1 MPPGAVI
8 AAPVV
13 SYALG
18 NTYALPM
25 LTITGVA
32 TVPTQAIGLARLGSD
47 AFRLYLERQQRDAG
61 IPPEQRVLV
70 TVLNRA
76 NPTTV
81 AVLQPRKRTI
91 PIMVF
96 MAVMAATFG
105 VALILENVRPRPS
118 VVEHLPTRDL
128 ADHRVSQ
135 TQAAGRVGSADG
147 RG

>member
-1 MPPGAVI
+1 M
-8 AAPVV
+8 V

-18 NTYALPM
+18 NTYALPSQ
-25 LTITGVA
+25 LTVTGVA
-32 TVPTQAIGLARLGSD
+32 TAPTEAIRLARLGSD
-47 AFRLYLERQQRDAG
+47 TFRTYLEREQRDAG

-81 AVLQPRKRTI
+81 SVLQPRKKTI
-91 PIMVF
+91 AIMVF
-96 MAVMAATFG
+96 MAIMAATFG

-128 ADHRVSQ
+128 ADHRASQ
-135 TQAAGRVGSADG
+135 AQAAGRVGSADS

>member
-1 MPPGAVI
+1 M
-8 AAPVV
+8 

-25 LTITGVA
+25 LTITGVSPA
-32 TVPTQAIGLARLGSD
+32 PSQAIGFARLGSD
-47 AFRLYLERQQRDAG
+47 AFRMYLERQQRDAG

-76 NPTTV
+76 NQTTV
-81 AVLQPRKRTI
+81 TVLQPRKKTI
-91 PIMVF
+91 AIMVF
-96 MAVMAATFG
+96 MAMMAATFG

-118 VVEHLPTRDL
+118 VIEHLPPLDI
-128 ADHRVSQ
+128 ADHRVPQ